1 LAVPFLIFWL
11 RGPIVSAR
19 PVTCPRHHFFPSFF
33 VRVYGPSPPAGMRR
47 FRPRGGHQNSP
58 FRARDYMVSYVVV
71 KLAPNP
77 SYLTRRFV
85 KSIFVPFPSQNGDKY
100 VIFPPSNRRAGQL
113 GMRTRKSGDDVCLFA
128 FDQCPRARKLPSVS
142 DGQARLLLGEVRRI
156 D

>member
-1 LAVPFLIFWL
+1 MAVPFLIFWL
-11 RGPIVSAR
+11 RGPIVFAR
-19 PVTCPRHHFFPSFF
+19 PVTWPRDHFFPSFF

-47 FRPRGGHQNSP
+47 FLPRGGHENSP

-113 GMRTRKSGDDVCLFA
+113 GMRTRKSGEMCVCLFLIGVPGRESYHQSLT
-128 FDQCPRARKLPSVS
+128 D
-142 DGQARLLLGEVRRI
+142 RRVCSWGRCEE
-156 D
+156 